1 MESSTAQ
8 RFLAEFDSE
17 MSKTRQV
24 LECVRDDVLDFAP
37 HPKSMTLGQLA
48 GHIAEMIGWGR
59 STAELDEFDYDPPA
73 GPRYRPFEPSTRASV
88 LESFDRNARDAREAI
103 AGVSNEAM
111 RTRWTLLEGGHPVLR
126 MPRIEILKRFLLN
139 HIIHHRAQLG
149 VYLRLND
156 IPVPGMYG
164 PSADET

>member
-1 MESSTAQ
+1 MEFSAAKD
-8 RFLAEFDSE
+8 FLAEFDRE
-17 MSKTRQV
+17 MGETRRM
-24 LECVRDDVLDFAP
+24 LECVRDEVLDFAP
-37 HPKSMTLGQLA
+37 HPKSMKLGQLA
-48 GHIAEMIGWGR
+48 GHISEMIGWGR
-59 STAELDEFDYDPPA
+59 STAVLDEFDYDPPD
-73 GPRYRPFEPSTRASV
+73 GPRYRPFEPSTRARL

-103 AGVSNEAM
+103 ANVDDEAM
-111 RTRWTLLEGGHPVLR
+111 RARWTLLEGGSPVFS
-126 MPRIEILKRFLLN
+126 MPRIEVLKRFVLN

>member
-1 MESSTAQ
+1 MAEG
-8 RFLAEFDSE
+8 FLSEFDRE
-17 MSKTRQV
+17 MSKTRRM
-24 LECVRDDVLDFAP
+24 LEGVREDMLHFAP
-37 HPKSMTLGQLA
+37 HPKSLTAGQLA

-59 STAELDEFDYDPPA
+59 HVADLDEFDYDPPG

-88 LESFDRNARDAREAI
+88 LESFDRNYRDAREAI
-103 AGVSNEAM
+103 AKVSDEAM
-111 RTRWTLLEGGHPVLR
+111 LAGWTLLEAGQPVLSLS
-126 MPRIEILKRFLLN
+126 RIEVLKRYLVN